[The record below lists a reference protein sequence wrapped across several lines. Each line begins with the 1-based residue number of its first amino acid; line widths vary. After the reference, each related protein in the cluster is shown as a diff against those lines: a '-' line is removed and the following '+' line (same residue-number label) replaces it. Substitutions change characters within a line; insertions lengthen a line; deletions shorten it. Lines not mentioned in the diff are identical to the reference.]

1 MHPLLAALRQ
11 KPLLADGGMGAL
23 LLSQGA
29 VLEQCLEELSLSR
42 PDWIRDIQLAYA
54 KAGADILLTHTFGA
68 HEHQLGTY
76 GLAHKVEEINRAAVR
91 IARDVRETT
100 GKSLFLGGSIGPLGE
115 YLTPHGPVTPDRARS
130 VFARQAAAL
139 LEGGIDFFCI
149 ETMSD
154 LQELELAIRAV
165 RDLSDLPIL
174 GSMTFGEDGQSQFG
188 VDAATAMRSLLALDI
203 ELVGVNCSVGPAHVL
218 KAMDTYHRT
227 SPGTLLSAMP
237 NAGLPT
243 RVDGRF
249 IYASGPEYFASMVP
263 EFLAA
268 GAVIIGGCC
277 GTTPA
282 HIQAMRQALDTHL
295 AGASGQNGTLQVQ
308 EQDEVLGH
316 RFQVPNLE
324 QEDGELPD
332 SRLLQKIRSGKFVVS
347 VEVDPPRGMNPAKQI
362 AGARLARERGADA
375 INVADSPMARVR
387 MSALVLSALIQQQVG
402 IDTILHFTTR
412 DRSLMG
418 LQADL
423 LGAHALGVK
432 NILALTGD
440 PPSLGDMQT
449 STPVY
454 DVDSIGL
461 VRILHQFNQG
471 LDLLGKTMGQQSNF
485 TVSVA
490 CDPTRPDLEEEATRL
505 SRKLVHG
512 AHFIM
517 TQPIYDPVVWTTFTR
532 IYERLHGPIPAPVLI
547 GILPLQSFRHASF
560 LHNEVPG
567 ITLTADALARM
578 KQAGKKG
585 RQAGVQMAQELLLQ
599 LMDAP
604 YVQGVYLMPSF
615 GRYETACQVL
625 DVVQDTHTVPTPGGT
640 Q

>member
-1 MHPLLAALRQ
+1 MHPLLATLKQ

-29 VLEQCLEELSLSR
+29 GLEQCLEELCLSQPNR
-42 PDWIRDIQLAYA
+42 IRDIQLAYA
-54 KAGADILLTHTFGA
+54 TAGADILLTHTFGA
-68 HEHQLGTY
+68 HEHRLGMY

-100 GKSLFLGGSIGPLGE
+100 GQSLFIGGCIGPLGE
-115 YLTPHGPVTPDRARS
+115 YLAPYGPVSSDRAVD

-139 LEGGIDFFCI
+139 LEGGVDFFCL

-154 LQELELAIRAV
+154 LQELAHAIRAV
-165 RDLSDLPIL
+165 RQLTDLPIL
-174 GSMTFGEDGQSQFG
+174 GSMTFGADGQSQFG
-188 VDAATAMRSLLALDI
+188 VNAADAIRFLAALNID
-203 ELVGVNCSVGPAHVL
+203 LVGVNCSVGPLHVL
-218 KAMDTYHRT
+218 KTLSEYHQTY
-227 SPGTLLSAMP
+227 PTLFLSAMP
-237 NAGLPT
+237 NAGLPA

-249 IYASGPEYFASMVP
+249 IYASGPEYCASLVP
-263 EFLAA
+263 DFLVA
-268 GAVIIGGCC
+268 GAVILGGCC

-295 AGASGQNGTLQVQ
+295 DQAAGRSGSVPDP
-308 EQDEVLGH
+308 EKDELLGH
-316 RFQVPNLE
+316 RFPVPYLE
-324 QEDGELPD
+324 QEHEIRTD
-332 SRLLQKIRSGKFVVS
+332 SPLLQKLRAGQFVIS

-362 AGARLARERGADA
+362 AGAQLAMERGADA

-387 MSALVLSALIQQQVG
+387 MSAMVMSALIQQQVG

-440 PPSLGDMQT
+440 PPSLGDSQA

-461 VRILHQFNQG
+461 VRILNQFNQG
-471 LDLLGKTMGQQSNF
+471 LDLQGKTMAPQSNF
-485 TVSVA
+485 SISVA
-490 CDPTRPDLEEEATRL
+490 CDPTRQDQQEEANRL
-505 SRKLVHG
+505 FRKLEQG

-517 TQPIYDPVVWTTFTR
+517 TQPIYNPEVWSTFVDL
-532 IYERLHGPIPAPVLI
+532 YERLHGPLPVPVLI

-567 ITLTADALARM
+567 ITLTDEALLHMQR
-578 KQAGKKG
+578 AGKRG
-585 RQAGVQMAQELLLQ
+585 RHVGVQMAQELLLQ

-625 DVVQDTHTVPTPGGT
+625 DVVPTPHVVPLSGGRS
-640 Q
+640 

>member
-1 MHPLLAALRQ
+1 MHPLLATLQQ
-11 KPLLADGGMGAL
+11 KPLIADGGMGAL

-29 VLEQCLEELSLSR
+29 GLEQCLEELCLSQ

-54 KAGADILLTHTFGA
+54 TAGADILLTHTFGA
-68 HEHQLGTY
+68 HEQRLATY

-100 GKSLFLGGSIGPLGE
+100 GKGLFIGGCIGPLGE
-115 YLTPHGPVTPDRARS
+115 FLMPHGPVTPERATT
-130 VFARQAAAL
+130 VFSRQALAL

-154 LQELELAIRAV
+154 LQELEQAIRAV
-165 RDLSDLPIL
+165 RNLSDLPIL

-188 VDAATAMRSLLALDI
+188 VNAHRAIRSLKALEI

-218 KAMDTYHRT
+218 KAIDEYHRT
-227 SPGTLLSAMP
+227 LPTVPLSAMP
-237 NAGLPT
+237 NAGLPA

-263 EFLAA
+263 DFLAA

-282 HIQAMRQALDTHL
+282 HIQAMRVALDTHL
-295 AGASGQNGTLQVQ
+295 VKASVQNGTLHRQDQ
-308 EQDEVLGH
+308 EEALGH
-316 RFQVPNLE
+316 RFQVPNL
-324 QEDGELPD
+324 DRADD
-332 SRLLQKIRSGKFVVS
+332 SQSESLLLQKIRAGKFVIS

-362 AGARLARERGADA
+362 AGARLAMERGADA

-387 MSALVLSALIQQQVG
+387 MSAMVMSALIQQQVG

-440 PPSLGDMQT
+440 PPSLGDSQT

-454 DVDSIGL
+454 DVDSVGL
-461 VRILHQFNQG
+461 VRILNQFNQG
-471 LDLLGKTMGQQSNF
+471 LDLLGKTMGQNSNF
-485 TVSVA
+485 SISVA
-490 CDPTRPDLEEEATRL
+490 CDPTRSDLEEEAKRL
-505 SRKLVHG
+505 SRKLANG

-517 TQPIYDPVVWTTFTR
+517 TQPIYDPAVWAGF
-532 IYERLHGPIPAPVLI
+532 IHVYERLYGPVPVPVLI

-567 ITLTADALARM
+567 ITLTEEALAHM

-625 DVVQDTHTVPTPGGT
+625 DVVKERKPVSLAGGRP
-640 Q
+640 